1 MAEVSAQAVA
11 QLRDKTGVGMMDC
24 KKALSACAGD
34 VRAAIKHLRE
44 KGLAKAAQKAGRE
57 ASQGTVAAWTS
68 SEGAALVEVNCE
80 TDFVAR
86 NEQFQAFAQRLSACV
101 GQANVPATVVHQGD
115 AVSAAAFG
123 GGGDVRQQVHDLI
136 TRIGENIVV
145 RRLAKL
151 NGGNAYGS
159 YLHHG
164 GTVGAVVQLT
174 LSDAGKA
181 ADPVVRQ
188 VAKDLC
194 MHIAACE
201 PRAVSR
207 ENLDAAT
214 VNSEREVLRKRVLD
228 EGKPEQIVDRI
239 VTGKLNKFFSQ
250 NCLLEQP
257 FVKDNTVTVSQYIQ
271 QQAKQSGCDMTVDH
285 FVCFRVGG
293 DFAS

>member
-1 MAEVSAQAVA
+1 MAAISAQAVA

-34 VRAAIKHLRE
+34 VQAAIKHLRE

-57 ASQGTVAAWTS
+57 ASQGTVAAWVS
-68 SEGAALVEVNCE
+68 STGAALVEVNCE

-86 NEQFQAFAQRLSACV
+86 NEQFQTFAQRLSACV
-101 GQANVPATVVHQGD
+101 GRADVPAAVVHQGA
-115 AVSAAAFG
+115 AVDAAALD
-123 GGGDVRQQVHDLI
+123 GGGDVAQQVRDLI
-136 TRIGENIVV
+136 TRIGENVVV

-151 NGGNAYGS
+151 NGGNAYGC

-164 GTVGAVVQLT
+164 GTVGAIVQLT
-174 LSDAGKA
+174 LSDAAKA
-181 ADPVVRQ
+181 ADPSVQQ

-201 PRAVSR
+201 PKAVSR
-207 ENLDAAT
+207 ENLDPAT
-214 VNSEREVLRKRVLD
+214 VSSEREILRKQVLD

-239 VTGKLNKFFSQ
+239 VTGKLDKFFSQ

-257 FVKDNTVTVSQYIQ
+257 FVKDNTVTVHQYVQ
-271 QQAKQSGCDMTVDH
+271 QQAKQAECTVTVDH